1 MNAQGCCGSVRGGMV
16 HQQVEK
22 SRVAQA
28 TPPMRCRFKHEVP
41 LHIQSCNA
49 PLLHATHVIRMAMKG

>member
-1 MNAQGCCGSVRGGMV
+1 MNVQGCCGSVRVGMV
-16 HQQVEK
+16 HHQVTK

-28 TPPMRCRFKHEVP
+28 NPPMRCRFKHEVP

-49 PLLHATHVIRMAMKG
+49 PLLHATL